1 MKADR
6 LLTIIYTCLQRERV
20 TIGELAD
27 KLEVSRRTIFR
38 DLEALSA
45 AGIPVVAYP
54 GAGGG
59 VGLMEGFKLD
69 RSLLTNDDFAQLTTA
84 LNSIRSIDGNKGVE
98 MLMDKLIPPDKRREN
113 RSDII
118 IDLSSWFEGEE
129 IDDMFADV
137 RAAIAQCRCIKLAYS
152 TKGVL
157 SERLVEPYKLVFKYH
172 DWYLYAY
179 CRMRRDFRMFRLM
192 RISQYTVTQEGF
204 APRELGGLVFQLPG
218 QDEPQAPEPEG
229 PPVEIVLAYNVAD
242 TNYLADRLGGHSFEV
257 DGGTG
262 TIRFATTNL
271 EWAADLIMGLQ
282 DKVRVL
288 QPPQLAQEVRERIER
303 MRRVYER

>member
-6 LLTIIYTCLQRERV
+6 LLKIIYTCLQRERV

-38 DLEALSA
+38 DLEALGA
-45 AGIPVVAYP
+45 AGIPVVTYP

-84 LNSIRSIDGNKGVE
+84 LNSIRSIGDGKDVE

-118 IDLSSWFEGEE
+118 IDLSSWFEGDE

-137 RAAIAQCRCIKLAYS
+137 RAAIAGCRCIKLAYS
-152 TKGVL
+152 TRGVL

-179 CRMRRDFRMFRLM
+179 CRMRQDFRMFKLTRVF
-192 RISQYTVTQEGF
+192 RYTVTQEDF
-204 APRELGGLVFQLPG
+204 VPRELGGLVFQLPG
-218 QDEPQAPEPEG
+218 QGEPEVPEPEG
-229 PPVEIVLAYNVAD
+229 PPVEIVLEYDVAD
-242 TNYLADRLGGHSFEV
+242 TDYLADRLGGHSFYA

-262 TIRFATTNL
+262 TIRFATTNPA
-271 EWAADLIMGLQ
+271 WATDLIMSLQ

-288 QPPQLAQEVRERIER
+288 EPPQLAREVRERIER